1 MTEISLEVGKTYID
15 SNDVEVKIIN
25 KFESKDG
32 VCIYLSADDYFYFHD
47 GYRLDNTNINILKEK
62 EINTDI
68 KVYNTD
74 GIISITKKE
83 GNVVKYESP
92 NPYGAVTS
100 SLTDTG
106 NGYIAKFDSKS
117 STTQDCYI
125 CLDYGQTEELMFMLM
140 HAMQGSFYS
149 VDPNEKDILLGKD

>member
-1 MTEISLEVGKTYID
+1 MTEINLEVGKTYID
-15 SNDVEVKIIN
+15 SNNVEVKIIN
-25 KFESKDG
+25 KFESKDAG
-32 VCIYLSADDYFYFHD
+32 CIYLSDNDYFYFHD
-47 GYRLDNTNINILKEK
+47 GYRLDNIDINILKEK
-62 EINTDI
+62 KEIDT

-74 GIISITKKE
+74 GIISFTKKE

-125 CLDYGQTEELMFMLM
+125 CLDYGQAEELMFMLI
-140 HAMQGSFYS
+140 HAMEGSFCS
-149 VDPNEKDILLGKD
+149 VDPDEGECK

>member
-1 MTEISLEVGKTYID
+1 MTNLNLEVGKTYID
-15 SNDVEVKIIN
+15 SNNAEVKIIN
-25 KFESKDG
+25 KFESKDAG
-32 VCIYLSADDYFYFHD
+32 SIYQSYDDYFYLRD
-47 GYRLDNTNINILKEK
+47 GYRIDHTNVNIVKEK
-62 EINTDI
+62 EINTGV

-74 GIISITKKE
+74 GIISFTKKE

-117 STTQDCYI
+117 STTQDYYI
-125 CLDYGQTEELMFMLM
+125 CLDYGQAKELMLMLM
-140 HAMQGSFYS
+140 HAIGCSFES
-149 VDPNEKDILLGKD
+149 KMTPK